1 MRLICCELK
10 EDSMKAI
17 KSLPIGGRLDRR
29 RLLQAAGAAGLA
41 IGAGSRFGVPAAA
54 QDEVT
59 FSRDYE
65 GTTLNLLMEDLLETT
80 IIEEMLPEFTEL
92 TGITVNFEKVAYG
105 VMHEKLVPQLAAGP
119 GNGTYDVLEVDFYW
133 VYEFARSGWVEALDE
148 RIANSG
154 GAIDLSRYIP
164 ATLDIVSKADGATW
178 YVPFYAYP
186 MGLIYRDDLL
196 NDATFKEEFKAAS
209 GLDLA
214 IPDSVESYV
223 ELVKAITA
231 WKGDEL
237 YGTAMTGQQVD
248 PITMEFCNFLYSSGG
263 DYYDADL
270 TAPTINDE
278 NGVKAASLYVD
289 AINNAAQAG
298 AASANYDD
306 SIAIYSQGHA
316 FSSVSFMWMLAVVDG
331 DEEAVVRGKNKS
343 VVMPGG
349 TGLSGAWGWGI
360 PVSSPNPDAGW
371 EFVRWVESPDVA
383 MRRALA
389 GSLPTQTAPYEDEA
403 VLEKY
408 PWLPQAGEMITAGK
422 GLPAITKQTQLV
434 EIVGRRLAE
443 AVAGTP
449 VQDAMDAA
457 AGELAELL

>member
-1 MRLICCELK
+1 MSVNFR
-10 EDSMKAI
+10 SM
-17 KSLPIGGRLDRR
+17 DRR
-29 RLLQAAGAAGLA
+29 RLLKSAAASGLVL
-41 IGAGSRFGVPAAA
+41 GGVPQLRRPAAA
-54 QDEVT
+54 QSEIT

-65 GTTLNLLMEDLLETT
+65 GVTLNMLMEDLLETQ

-92 TGITVNFEKVAYG
+92 TGINVNFEKVAYG

-133 VYEFARSGWVEALDE
+133 VYEFARSSWVEPLDE

-154 GAIDLSRYIP
+154 GAIELDRYIP
-164 ATLDIVSKADGATW
+164 ATLDIVGRADGKMY

-186 MGLIYRDDLL
+186 MGLIYREDLA
-196 NDATFKEEFKAAS
+196 NDEAFKADFKAAT
-209 GLDLA
+209 GMEFA
-214 IPDSVESYV
+214 MPDSVESYV
-223 ELVKAITA
+223 ELAKAITA
-231 WKGDEL
+231 WKGEEL

-248 PITMEFCNFLYSSGG
+248 PITMEFCNYLYSCGG
-263 DYYDADL
+263 DFYNADL
-270 TAPTINDE
+270 TAPAINDE

-306 SIAIYSQGHA
+306 SIAVYSAGHA

-331 DEEAVVRGKNKS
+331 DEEAAAAGKNS
-343 VVMPGG
+343 STVMPGG

-371 EFVRWVESPDVA
+371 EFIRWVESPDVA

-389 GSLPTQTAPYEDEA
+389 GSLPTQKAPYENAEILA
-403 VLEKY
+403 KY
-408 PWLPQAGEMITAGK
+408 PWLPQAGEMITTGK
-422 GLPAITKQTQLV
+422 GLPAITKQNQLV

-443 AVAGTP
+443 AVAGAP

-457 AGELAELL
+457 AEELAQLL

>member
-1 MRLICCELK
+1 MARFNRNPLML
-10 EDSMKAI
+10 DA
-17 KSLPIGGRLDRR
+17 LGRRLDRR
-29 RLLQAAGAAGLA
+29 RLLQTSGAAGLA
-41 IGAGSRFGVPAAA
+41 LGSGLRFSQDSGA
-54 QDEVT
+54 QEIT

-65 GTTLNLLMEDLLETT
+65 GTTLNLLMEDLLETQ

-133 VYEFARSGWVEALDE
+133 VYEFARSGWMEPLDE

-164 ATLDIVSKADGATW
+164 ATLDIVSRADGQTW

-196 NDATFKEEFKAAS
+196 NDEAFKEEFKAAS
-209 GLDLA
+209 GMDLA
-214 IPDSVESYV
+214 IPDSVEGYV
-223 ELVKAITA
+223 ELAKAITA
-231 WKGDEL
+231 WKGEEL
-237 YGTAMTGQQVD
+237 YGAAMTAQQVD
-248 PITMEFCNFLYSSGG
+248 PIVMEFCNFLYSVGG
-263 DYYDADL
+263 DFYNADL
-270 TAPTINDE
+270 TEPAINNE
-278 NGVKAASLYVD
+278 TGVRAAQLYADCV
-289 AINNAAQAG
+289 NNAAQPG

-306 SIAIYSQGHA
+306 SIAVYSQGRA

-331 DEEAVVRGKNKS
+331 DEEAVARGKNKAT
-343 VVMPGG
+343 VMPGG

-383 MRRALA
+383 RRRALA
-389 GSLPTQTAPYEDEA
+389 GSLPTQQAPYEDEEILA
-403 VLEKY
+403 KY

-434 EIVGRRLAE
+434 EIVGRHLAD

-449 VQDAMDAA
+449 VQEAMDAA
-457 AGELAELL
+457 AAELAELL